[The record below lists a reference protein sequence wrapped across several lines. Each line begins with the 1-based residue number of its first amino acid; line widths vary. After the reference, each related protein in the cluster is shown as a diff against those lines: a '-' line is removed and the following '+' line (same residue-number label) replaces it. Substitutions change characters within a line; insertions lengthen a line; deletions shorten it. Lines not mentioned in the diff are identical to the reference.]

1 MTEAMQENRI
11 KALFWFPVALF
22 PVCNL
27 ASMLLTEAD
36 NDISITWVF
45 GAVAEEL
52 FFRGFLL
59 KTILLPRIK
68 PKHAIVLISLLFAAM
83 HLLNLR
89 SGTTFPAILPQ
100 IFFAFCFSIW
110 AGAVVW
116 RKGSI
121 LIPMLAHVLLNL
133 TAVTEGMLIPLAVSV
148 IVLADGILLLKGSEN
163 EQ

>member
-1 MTEAMQENRI
+1 MKQKVLYWLPLCILPTSNILISLIMKQPMTP
-11 KALFWFPVALF
+11 ALPYIL
-22 PVCNL
+22 
-27 ASMLLTEAD
+27 
-36 NDISITWVF
+36 

-52 FFRGFLL
+52 FFRWFLL
-59 KTILLPRIK
+59 KTILLPRMK
-68 PKHAIVLISLLFAAM
+68 PVIAILLVSVLFAGM

-89 SGTTFPAILPQ
+89 TGAGIGNTLVQ
-100 IFFAFCFSIW
+100 MLFAFCFSIW

-116 RKGSI
+116 RKGNI